1 MVIDESIAAK
11 SLGGGVGGG
20 VELSPPIK
28 ISGGAK
34 APQPPIL
41 YAYM

>member
-1 MVIDESIAAK
+1 MSQ
-11 SLGGGVGGG
+11 LLQNLWGGGGGGG